1 MAPDQA
7 KLTTFSAFR
16 FLLSVRTHGIGLCAW
31 RKTQRR
37 VRKTHDGKLKTVLV
51 CMLSLA
57 GMAAV
62 QSPALRTPTRIVSLV
77 PSVTEMLFA
86 IGAGSRVVGVS
97 SYDRQP
103 PEVTSIPRVGGL
115 LNPDVE
121 RIFRLRPDFVV
132 VYATQDDVRA
142 QLARAEISAFAY
154 SNTDLAGVAQT
165 MRQLGGRLG
174 VVAQANRAAGGIE
187 RHLAWIRARVAAR
200 ARPRVLVVFG
210 REPRTLRNIDA
221 AGGTGFNHDML
232 EVAGAVNVLSDV
244 RRVAVQI
251 TTETILKLA
260 PDAIIDLHYG
270 DQLPSMDISAERTVW
285 NQLPAIPA
293 VRTGRVYLLLGDE
306 FVVPGPRI
314 ADATEKIARALH
326 PEAFR

>member
-1 MAPDQA
+1 
-7 KLTTFSAFR
+7 
-16 FLLSVRTHGIGLCAW
+16 
-31 RKTQRR
+31 
-37 VRKTHDGKLKTVLV
+37 
-51 CMLSLA
+51 MLALA
-57 GMAAV
+57 GMAGV
-62 QSPALRTPTRIVSLV
+62 RTPAQRSTPTRVVSLV

-103 PEVTSIPRVGGL
+103 PEVTRIPRVGGL

-154 SNTDLAGVAQT
+154 RNTDLAGVTRT
-165 MRQLGGRLG
+165 MRQLGARLG
-174 VVAQANRAAGGIE
+174 VVAQADRAADDIE
-187 RHLAWIRARVAAR
+187 RHLASIRARVAGR
-200 ARPRVLVVFG
+200 PRPRVLVVFS

-244 RRVAVQI
+244 RRVATQI
-251 TTETILKLA
+251 TAEAILKLA
-260 PDAIIDLHYG
+260 PDAILDLHYG
-270 DQLPSMDISAERTVW
+270 DQLPSIDISAERSVW

-293 VRTGRVYLLLGDE
+293 VRRGRVYLLLGDE

-314 ADATEKIARALH
+314 AVATEKIARALH

>member
-1 MAPDQA
+1 
-7 KLTTFSAFR
+7 
-16 FLLSVRTHGIGLCAW
+16 
-31 RKTQRR
+31 
-37 VRKTHDGKLKTVLV
+37 
-51 CMLSLA
+51 
-57 GMAAV
+57 MAAA
-62 QSPALRTPTRIVSLV
+62 QGPPPRSTPTRIVSLV

-86 IGAGSRVVGVS
+86 IGAGPRVVGVS

-142 QLARAEISAFAY
+142 QLARAQISEFAY
-154 SNTDLAGVAQT
+154 SNTDLAGIALT
-165 MRQLGGRLG
+165 MKQLGARLG
-174 VVAQANRAAGGIE
+174 VVARANRAAADIE
-187 RHLAWIRARVAAR
+187 RHLLSIRARVAGR

-210 REPRTLRNIDA
+210 REPRALRNIDA

-232 EVAGAVNVLSDV
+232 DVAGAVNVLSDV

-251 TTETILKLA
+251 TTETMLKLA
-260 PDAIIDLHYG
+260 PEAILDLHYG
-270 DQLPSMDISAERTVW
+270 DQLPSMDISAERAVW

-326 PEAFR
+326 PEAFAKP

>member
-1 MAPDQA
+1 
-7 KLTTFSAFR
+7 
-16 FLLSVRTHGIGLCAW
+16 
-31 RKTQRR
+31 
-37 VRKTHDGKLKTVLV
+37 
-51 CMLSLA
+51 
-57 GMAAV
+57 MAAA
-62 QSPALRTPTRIVSLV
+62 QGPPPRSTPTRIVSLV

-86 IGAGSRVVGVS
+86 IGAGPRVVGVS

-142 QLARAEISAFAY
+142 QLARAQISEFAY
-154 SNTDLAGVAQT
+154 SNTDLAGIALT
-165 MRQLGGRLG
+165 MKQLGARLG
-174 VVAQANRAAGGIE
+174 VVARANRAAADIE
-187 RHLAWIRARVAAR
+187 RHLLSIRARVAGR

-210 REPRTLRNIDA
+210 REPRALRNIDA

-232 EVAGAVNVLSDV
+232 DVAGAVNVLSDV

-251 TTETILKLA
+251 TTETMLKLA
-260 PDAIIDLHYG
+260 PDAILDLHYG
-270 DQLPSMDISAERTVW
+270 DQLPSMDISAERAVW

-326 PEAFR
+326 PEAFAKP

>member
-1 MAPDQA
+1 
-7 KLTTFSAFR
+7 
-16 FLLSVRTHGIGLCAW
+16 
-31 RKTQRR
+31 
-37 VRKTHDGKLKTVLV
+37 
-51 CMLSLA
+51 MLALA
-57 GMAAV
+57 GMAGV
-62 QSPALRTPTRIVSLV
+62 RTPAQRSTPTRVVSLV

-103 PEVTSIPRVGGL
+103 PEVTRIPRVGGL

-154 SNTDLAGVAQT
+154 RNTDLAGVTRT
-165 MRQLGGRLG
+165 MRQLGARLG
-174 VVAQANRAAGGIE
+174 VVAQADRAADDIE
-187 RHLAWIRARVAAR
+187 RHLASIRARVAGR
-200 ARPRVLVVFG
+200 PRPRVLVVFS

-244 RRVAVQI
+244 RRVATQI
-251 TTETILKLA
+251 TAEAILKLA
-260 PDAIIDLHYG
+260 PDAILDLHYG
-270 DQLPSMDISAERTVW
+270 DQLPSIDISAERSVW

-293 VRTGRVYLLLGDE
+293 VRRGRVYLLLGDE

-314 ADATEKIARALH
+314 AAATEKIARALH

>member
-1 MAPDQA
+1 
-7 KLTTFSAFR
+7 
-16 FLLSVRTHGIGLCAW
+16 
-31 RKTQRR
+31 
-37 VRKTHDGKLKTVLV
+37 
-51 CMLSLA
+51 
-57 GMAAV
+57 MAAA
-62 QSPALRTPTRIVSLV
+62 QGPPPRSTPTRIVSLV

-86 IGAGSRVVGVS
+86 IGAGPRVVGVS

-142 QLARAEISAFAY
+142 QLARAQISEFAY
-154 SNTDLAGVAQT
+154 SNTDLAGIALT
-165 MRQLGGRLG
+165 MKQLGARLG
-174 VVAQANRAAGGIE
+174 VVARANRAAADIE
-187 RHLAWIRARVAAR
+187 RHLLSIRARVAGR

-210 REPRTLRNIDA
+210 REPRALRNIDA

-232 EVAGAVNVLSDV
+232 DVAGAVNVLSDV

-251 TTETILKLA
+251 TTEIMLKLA
-260 PDAIIDLHYG
+260 PEAILDLHYG
-270 DQLPSMDISAERTVW
+270 DQLPSMDISAERAVW

-326 PEAFR
+326 PEAFAKP